1 MEKDFLLY
9 LLECLLAP
17 EFHPGISL
25 FRTSQCF
32 STLAA
37 SNFEALQGGMAAYWP
52 ANLGMTHPVL
62 YLQISMFNL
71 DQEIPRLLH
80 LEKAC

>member
-1 MEKDFLLY
+1 MERDFLVY
-9 LLECLLAP
+9 LLECLQAP

-25 FRTSQCF
+25 FPMLL
-32 STLAA
+32 TLAT
-37 SNFEALQGGMAAYWP
+37 SNFEALQGMAAIYWP

-62 YLQISMFNL
+62 YLQIRMFNL